1 MFIFIKKGIRHRLLG
16 IGKKSLSKPRNQMP
30 GTQMNDSNLM
40 KNLFTLSL
48 IFLLCIRFTQ
58 AQQFSLMGTA
68 EEMGN
73 DCIRLTPD
81 EEYME
86 GLAYHTTKLNL
97 ENFFEIEFDIF
108 LGDKNDGGADG
119 ITFVIHNDERGFDAY
134 GTWGECMGYG
144 RWSRNY
150 LAGNYIAP
158 SIAVEFDTYQ
168 NYRQNDPACDH
179 VAYLEDG
186 TNFHTDYWNNGDDSF
201 DLEDNF
207 LHAFLFRWEPD
218 TKKITVKL
226 DGKVVYQGIRDL
238 VKDIFQGQTKVIWG
252 FTASTGNK
260 HNLQYFCLKRWAKAT
275 PEKSGQMCA
284 MEDE

>member
-1 MFIFIKKGIRHRLLG
+1 MKKIFG
-16 IGKKSLSKPRNQMP
+16 SV
-30 GTQMNDSNLM
+30 
-40 KNLFTLSL
+40 L
-48 IFLLCIRFTQ
+48 IFFGFVSYAW

-81 EEYME
+81 LQYME

-108 LGDKNDGGADG
+108 LGDKDEGADG
-119 ITFVIHNDERGFDAY
+119 ITFVIHDDERGFDAY

-144 RWSRNY
+144 RWSYNY

-168 NYRQNDPACDH
+168 NFRQNDPICDH
-179 VAYLEDG
+179 VAYLENG
-186 TNFHTDYWNNGDDSF
+186 TNFHTDYWNNGNENF
-201 DLEDNF
+201 NLEDNY
-207 LHAFLFRWEPD
+207 LHSFLFRWEPD
-218 TKKITVKL
+218 LKKITVKL
-226 DGKVVYQGIRDL
+226 DGNIVYQGNRDL
-238 VKDIFQGQTKVIWG
+238 VKDIFQGQTRVIWG

-260 HNLQYFCLKRWAKAT
+260 HNLQYFCLKRWAKNA
-275 PEKSGQMCA
+275 PEKTGQMGEA
-284 MEDE
+284 GEN